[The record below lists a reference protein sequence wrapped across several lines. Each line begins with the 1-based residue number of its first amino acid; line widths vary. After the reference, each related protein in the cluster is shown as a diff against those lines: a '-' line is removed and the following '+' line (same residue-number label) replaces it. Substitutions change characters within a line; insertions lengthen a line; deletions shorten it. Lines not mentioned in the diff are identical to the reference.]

1 MLQNS
6 LFCLHFLLSL
16 SKVSVQEFSPK
27 LEKQNWLDFSRSY
40 LEMPLVTL
48 VSFFFAHSIIA
59 SSLFGNDLKRFGSQL
74 RNSSRNQL
82 KMLPKHDCLGCH
94 IEFLPKFSW
103 WSWFVPLNAAASWCG
118 PKPQT
123 CFDDFQP
130 MSNVTKGE
138 TFAYFSTIILPTI
151 GQKVGGE
158 NQQCHFLFLFPS
170 IFLQKNR
177 QVWRIFGKYALL
189 TEKEKRI

>member
-1 MLQNS
+1 MQNS
-6 LFCLHFLLSL
+6 LFCLRFYL
-16 SKVSVQEFSPK
+16 
-27 LEKQNWLDFSRSY
+27 SRSAQFIFHQTWRTK
-40 LEMPLVTL
+40 LARIFKELPWNAVGK
-48 VSFFFAHSIIA
+48 FFFAHNIIA

-130 MSNVTKGE
+130 MSNVTKAGE

-151 GQKVGGE
+151 GQKVWGE
-158 NQQCHFLFLFPS
+158 NQRCHFLFLFPS

-177 QVWRIFGKYALL
+177 QVWRIFGKYALWI
-189 TEKEKRI
+189 EEEKRI